1 VRVLFIEKSVGVS
14 GSTVSLSSLL
24 HHLDPDV
31 YDRHVVL
38 SSARQEAYVRA
49 QVPDG
54 LTTAVIV
61 EAQGVKSAG
70 WVRRVTSRLAGRAPR
85 LKRVADAALGVLD
98 AVAGTLPYTARLYRF
113 ARKHRI
119 DLVHQNNGFE
129 LGALVVSRLCRIPMV
144 AYQRGD
150 EWSSFST
157 RRFAPSVDRYVANSE
172 ATKDNLLSLGVPPEI
187 ITVVYP
193 PLDLAV
199 FDHARPRSLRRE
211 EFGVSATAP
220 CFGILGTLREW
231 KGQRVF
237 VQAAH
242 RVFEVVPDARAF
254 IIGGTSGGY
263 DAYER
268 ELRALVKT
276 LGIEDRVVFTGFQ
289 ADVPGVIQLL
299 DVVVH
304 ATITK
309 EPFGRVIVEAMAMKK
324 PVVASRSGGP
334 TEIIEDGRTGF
345 LVAPG
350 DDAAMAERIV
360 RLLTDRRLAQDMGE
374 AGYREVTQRF
384 AVSHHVAQVDAVYRS
399 ILAVQRR

>member
-1 VRVLFIEKSVGVS
+1 MLFIEKSVGVS
-14 GSTVSLSSLL
+14 GSTISLSSLL
-24 HHLDPDV
+24 HHLDRDL
-31 YDRHVVL
+31 YDCYVIL
-38 SSARQEAYVRA
+38 SSSRQEAYLRA
-49 QVPDG
+49 HVPDR
-54 LTTAVIV
+54 LTTEVIA
-61 EAQGVKSAG
+61 EPRSLKSAG
-70 WVRRVTSRLAGRAPR
+70 WVQRATSLLAGRAPR

-98 AVAGTLPYTARLYRF
+98 ALAATLPYTVRLYRF
-113 ARKHRI
+113 ARRHRI

-129 LGALVVSRLCRIPMV
+129 LGALVAARMCRVPMV

-157 RRFAPSVDRYVANSE
+157 RRFAPRVDVYVANSE
-172 ATKDNLLSLGVPPEI
+172 ATRDNLLSLGVPSEI

-193 PLDLAV
+193 PLDLGV
-199 FDHARPRSLRRE
+199 FDHARPPSVSRQ
-211 EFGVSATAP
+211 EFGVSSAAR
-220 CFGILGTLREW
+220 CFGIIGTLREW

-237 VQAAH
+237 VEAAH
-242 RVFEVVPDARAF
+242 RVFAVVPEARAF

-276 LGIEDRVVFTGFQ
+276 LGIEEKVVFTGFR
-289 ADVPGVIQLL
+289 ADVVGLIQLL

-345 LVAPG
+345 LVSPR
-350 DDAAMAERIV
+350 DDKTMAERIV
-360 RLLTDRRLAQDMGE
+360 SLLTDPQLADQMAD
-374 AGYREVTQRF
+374 AGYREVSQRF
-384 AVSHHVAQVDAVYRS
+384 AVSGHVKRVEAVYQ
-399 ILAVQRR
+399 AVLSRRRR